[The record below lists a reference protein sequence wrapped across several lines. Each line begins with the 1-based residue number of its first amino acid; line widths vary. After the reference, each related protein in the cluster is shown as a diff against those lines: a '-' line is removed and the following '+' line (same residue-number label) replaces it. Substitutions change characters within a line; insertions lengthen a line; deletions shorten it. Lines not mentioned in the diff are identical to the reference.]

1 MDLPIFNL
9 KHLRLSFYYFLF
21 ASLFVFFAGLLIVML
36 MDAEILL
43 SYSEKIDSMYLF
55 GIIFLVNFLTNKAS
69 NKELNK
75 ISETQNF
82 DEKFKLYELFFQ
94 KKLIWNFISILLS
107 TLFWISFQ
115 KNLFLY
121 IILIQLI
128 LTPLF
133 YPRKKLISK
142 ELNREDIV
150 FT

>member
-1 MDLPIFNL
+1 MDIPIFNL

-21 ASLFVFFAGLLIVML
+21 ASLFAFLAGVLIVML
-36 MDAEILL
+36 IDAELLL
-43 SYSEKIDSMYLF
+43 SFSEKIDSMYLF

-75 ISETQNF
+75 INETQNF
-82 DEKFKLYELFFQ
+82 DEKFKRYELFFQ
-94 KKLIWNFISILLS
+94 KKLIWNFISILIS
-107 TLFWISFQ
+107 ILFWVGFQ

-121 IILIQLI
+121 VILIQLA

-133 YPRKKLISK
+133 YPRKKIISK
-142 ELNREDIV
+142 ELNVEDIV

>member
-1 MDLPIFNL
+1 
-9 KHLRLSFYYFLF
+9 
-21 ASLFVFFAGLLIVML
+21 